1 MVLGL
6 GRVRARLLLLTLAA
20 VVLALLPVATH
31 PARAD
36 DPSGSGPTYT
46 FSSSG
51 VDGAGFIN
59 VIARSPFQ
67 DGNGARPLVVGG
79 DVSGIERSEDGGV
92 TWQASNT
99 GLNGA
104 NSWRVGAVAFSPDV
118 PGLMAACS
126 NAGVATSTDFGRTW
140 TPRAGSPICDGNGSP
155 ATHVNGQ
162 AHPRATGSL
171 LAFTGAGSSSL
182 WLGSVK
188 TGIRRSDDGGAT
200 WAVSALGGSQIR
212 SLVVD
217 PTDPDNVYAAVKGG
231 GIVSSTNGTTAS
243 PTFTRM
249 PGSPDA
255 VEEIADIGG
264 QLYAAANTS
273 GILRLQDGAWKSAG
287 SLPAGRWEAI
297 AGGGSGDGVVLYA
310 GAAGAAKG
318 QGLQKSTDGGASWQ
332 PLTTAV
338 STEYGTDAPWWAAG
352 IAYLAFGGGAF
363 VTSQLLVD
371 DNDAGHVWLAGR
383 AGLWATDNGGAT
395 WAPADRGL
403 SATVL
408 NDVVADPKMPGRA
421 YVALWDWTFLA
432 SADDLADVRKSVP
445 KGAANVGYRIA
456 LDQSG
461 PTGRPSPVYL
471 ATQQRKGGG
480 GAEIYLSP
488 DPLAAS
494 PTWTAQGFRKAAGG
508 HSASA
513 LAIGRDAKGGA
524 VLLARADH
532 RGMYRKAGGKWTRVT
547 ASKKSAPPFLGTGVG
562 GALAWAPGTTTV
574 YALDPAHGL
583 FRSTDAGLTWRN
595 LLSVASPTASGRLL
609 AVDPTAPNSVL
620 IATSGPVAGSAA
632 GLWYVTVPASGPVA
646 TTRLADDPV
655 PGPVAIGSDGTR
667 FALVRGPGAALLVAP
682 PGANTATTATTPGLH
697 GCCTLPNGLA
707 VSATGLLLESSTAA
721 GASVGVRGTVPV
733 AP

>member
-1 MVLGL
+1 MWLGL
-6 GRVRARLLLLTLAA
+6 QRVRARLLMLLTLGA
-20 VVLALLPVATH
+20 VVLTLLPVVTR

-36 DPSGSGPTYT
+36 GPSASAPTYT

-67 DGNGARPLVVGG
+67 DSNGARPLVVGG

-118 PGLMAACS
+118 PGLTAACS
-126 NAGVATSTDFGRTW
+126 NAGVAISTDFGRTW
-140 TPRAGSPICDGNGSP
+140 TPRAGSPVCDGNGSP

-182 WLGSVK
+182 WVGSVK

-200 WAVSALGGSQIR
+200 WPVSALAGSQIR

-217 PTDPDNVYAAVKGG
+217 QSNPDIVYAAVKGG
-231 GIVSSTNGTTAS
+231 GIVSSTNATTAS

-255 VEEIADIGG
+255 VEEIAGTDG
-264 QLYAAANTS
+264 QLYAAANTN
-273 GILRLQDGAWKSAG
+273 GVLRLQDGAWKAAG

-297 AGGGSGDGVVLYA
+297 AGAGDVLYA

-332 PLTTAV
+332 PLASAV
-338 STEYGTDAPWWAAG
+338 PTEYGTSAQWWAAG
-352 IAYLAFGGGAF
+352 LSYLAFGGGAF

-371 DNDAGHVWLAGR
+371 DHDPGHVWLAGR

-395 WAPADRGL
+395 WAPANRGL

-445 KGAANVGYRIA
+445 KGAANVGYRIT

-461 PTGRPSPVYL
+461 PIGRPSPVYL

-480 GAEIYLSP
+480 GAEIYLSA

-494 PTWTAQGFRKAAGG
+494 PKWTAQGYRKPAGG
-508 HSASA
+508 HSAST
-513 LAIGRDAKGGA
+513 LAVGRDAKGGT

-532 RGMYRKAGGKWTRVT
+532 KGLYRKAGGKWTRLT
-547 ASKKSAPPFLGTGVG
+547 ASKKSAPPFLGNGVG

-595 LLSVASPTASGRLL
+595 VLSVKSPTASGRLL

-620 IATSGPVAGSAA
+620 IATSSPVAGGAA
-632 GLWYVTVPASGPVA
+632 GLWYVTVPATGPVA
-646 TTRLADDPV
+646 ATRLADDPV

-667 FALVRGPGAALLVAP
+667 FAFVRGPGAALLVAP
-682 PGANTATTATTPGLH
+682 PGAGTAATATTPGLR